1 MTVLN
6 NLMKLEIRIC
16 LNHSPIDPGY
26 RATYSYYIVEIYKE
40 PVKYVYWV
48 VLRNKYCDDW
58 KRRLNVHGEINYK
71 MFRYFFLTARI

>member
-48 VLRNKYCDDW
+48 VLRNECCDD
-58 KRRLNVHGEINYK
+58 
-71 MFRYFFLTARI
+71 